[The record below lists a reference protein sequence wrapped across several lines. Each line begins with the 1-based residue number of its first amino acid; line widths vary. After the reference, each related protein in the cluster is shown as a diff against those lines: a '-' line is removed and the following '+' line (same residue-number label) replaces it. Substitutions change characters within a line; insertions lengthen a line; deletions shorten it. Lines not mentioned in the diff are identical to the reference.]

1 MSKFT
6 TTSLFNYFCHI
17 SYKNGIQC
25 TITEVYPYPL
35 ISNTNHTIFQNVTFN
50 KQFTFQC
57 RMFVLP

>member
-25 TITEVYPYPL
+25 TITEVNPYPL
-35 ISNTNHTIFQNVTFN
+35 ISNTNHTIFQNVTFY
-50 KQFTFQC
+50 KQFTF
-57 RMFVLP
+57 